1 MFTPITQIINEAKKG
16 IVKKIIPSKKE
27 IRIGV
32 KSSLKLTNK
41 DLGSSIN
48 CSGVCLTL
56 EKIHK
61 GLYYFHLTRE
71 TLRVTNF
78 KSIKLNQIIN
88 LEKSLKFGNE
98 ISGHFVQGHVD
109 TTSKLKKKF
118 IYGKSWYLYFSI
130 NKKFKRFLNYK
141 SSIAINGVSLT
152 IAKVFTNSFL
162 IVVIPHTL
170 KLTNL
175 KNIKKN
181 DIVNVEIDIIAKYIR
196 T

>member
-1 MFTPITQIINEAKKG
+1 MFTGVIKNTG
-16 IVKKIIPSKKE
+16 IVKKIICNKKE
-27 IRIGV
+27 MQIGI
-32 KSSLKLTNK
+32 KSSLKLSKK

-56 EKIHK
+56 ENIYR
-61 GLYYFHLTRE
+61 GLYFFYLSRE
-71 TLRVTNF
+71 TLKISNF
-78 KSIKLNQIIN
+78 KNIKLNHIIN

-109 TTSKLKKKF
+109 ATSKLKKKY

-130 NKKFKRFLNYK
+130 NKSFKKFLNYK
-141 SSIAINGVSLT
+141 SSVAINGVSLT
-152 IAKVFTNSFL
+152 IAKMFVNSFL

-181 DIVNVEIDIIAKYIR
+181 DIVNIEIDIIAKYIK

>member
-1 MFTPITQIINEAKKG
+1 MFTGIIKNTG
-16 IVKKIIPSKKE
+16 IVKKIICNKKE
-27 IRIGV
+27 MQIGI
-32 KSSLKLTNK
+32 KSSLKLSKK

-56 EKIHK
+56 ENIYR
-61 GLYYFHLTRE
+61 GLYFFYLSRE
-71 TLRVTNF
+71 TLKISNF
-78 KSIKLNQIIN
+78 KNIKLNHIIN
-88 LEKSLKFGNE
+88 LEKSLKLGNE
-98 ISGHFVQGHVD
+98 IVGHFVQGHVD
-109 TTSKLKKKF
+109 ATSKLKKKY

-130 NKKFKRFLNYK
+130 SKNFKKFLNYK
-141 SSIAINGVSLT
+141 SPVSINGVSLT
-152 IAKVFTNSFL
+152 IAKVFANSFL

-181 DIVNVEIDIIAKYIR
+181 DIVNVEIDIIAKYIK

>member
-1 MFTPITQIINEAKKG
+1 MFTGIIKKTG
-16 IVKKIIPSKKE
+16 IVKKIIFNKTE
-27 IRIGV
+27 IQIGI
-32 KSSLKLTNK
+32 KSDLNLSNK

-48 CSGVCLTL
+48 CSGACLTL
-56 EKIHK
+56 EKIYK
-61 GLYYFHLTRE
+61 GLYYFYLSRE
-71 TLRVTNF
+71 TLRISNF
-78 KSIKLNQIIN
+78 KNIKLNHVIN
-88 LEKSLKFGNE
+88 LEKALKFGKE

-109 TTSKLKKKF
+109 TISKLKKKC

-130 NKKFKRFLNYK
+130 NKYFKKFLKYK

-152 IAKVFTNSFL
+152 IAKMFANSFL

-181 DIVNVEIDIIAKYIR
+181 DIVNIEIDIIAKYIKKLNK
-196 T
+196 

>member
-1 MFTPITQIINEAKKG
+1 MFTGIIKNTG
-16 IVKKIIPSKKE
+16 IIKKIICNKE
-27 IRIGV
+27 EMQIGI
-32 KSSLKLTNK
+32 KSSLKLLKK

-56 EKIHK
+56 ENIYK
-61 GLYYFHLTRE
+61 GLYFFYLSRE
-71 TLRVTNF
+71 TLKISNF
-78 KSIKLNQIIN
+78 KNIKLNHIIN
-88 LEKSLKFGNE
+88 LEKSLKLGNE

-109 TTSKLKKKF
+109 ATSKLKKKY

-130 NKKFKRFLNYK
+130 NKSFKKFLNYK
-141 SSIAINGVSLT
+141 SPVAINGVSLT
-152 IAKVFTNSFL
+152 IAKVFANNFL
-162 IVVIPHTL
+162 IVAIPHTL

-181 DIVNVEIDIIAKYIR
+181 DIVNIEIDIIAKYIK

>member
-1 MFTPITQIINEAKKG
+1 MFTGVIKNTG
-16 IVKKIIPSKKE
+16 IVKKIICNKKE
-27 IRIGV
+27 MQIGI
-32 KSSLKLTNK
+32 KSSLKLSKK

-56 EKIHK
+56 ENIYK
-61 GLYYFHLTRE
+61 GLYFFYLSKE
-71 TLRVTNF
+71 TLKISNF
-78 KSIKLNQIIN
+78 KNIKLNHIIN
-88 LEKSLKFGNE
+88 LEKSLKLGNE

-109 TTSKLKKKF
+109 TTSKLKKKY

-130 NKKFKRFLNYK
+130 NKNFKKFLNYK
-141 SSIAINGVSLT
+141 SPVAINGVSLT
-152 IAKVFTNSFL
+152 IAKMFVNSFL

-181 DIVNVEIDIIAKYIR
+181 DIVNIEIDIIAKYIK

>member
-1 MFTPITQIINEAKKG
+1 MFSG
-16 IVKKIIPSKKE
+16 IVKKTGIVKKLEFRKKE
-27 IRIGV
+27 LQIGI
-32 KSSLKLTNK
+32 KSALRLTKK

-56 EKIHK
+56 ENIHRE
-61 GLYYFHLTRE
+61 LYYFHLSKE
-71 TLRVTNF
+71 TLRASTF
-78 KSIKLNQIIN
+78 KKVKLNHVVN

-109 TTSKLKKKF
+109 GTSILKRKY
-118 IYGKSWYLYFSI
+118 IQGKSWYLYFSI
-130 NKKFKRFLNYK
+130 NKSLKKFLNYK
-141 SSIAINGVSLT
+141 SSISINGVSLT
-152 IAKVFTNSFL
+152 VAKILTNTFL

-181 DIVNVEIDIIAKYIR
+181 DIVNVEIDIIAKYIKNLK
-196 T
+196 

>member
-1 MFTPITQIINEAKKG
+1 MFTGVIKNTG
-16 IVKKIIPSKKE
+16 IVKKIICNKKE
-27 IRIGV
+27 MQIGI
-32 KSSLKLTNK
+32 KSSLKLSKK

-56 EKIHK
+56 ENIYR
-61 GLYYFHLTRE
+61 GLYFFYLSRE
-71 TLRVTNF
+71 TLKISNF
-78 KSIKLNQIIN
+78 KNIKLNHIIN
-88 LEKSLKFGNE
+88 LEKSLKLGNE

-109 TTSKLKKKF
+109 ATSILKKKY

-130 NKKFKRFLNYK
+130 NKSFKKFLNYK
-141 SSIAINGVSLT
+141 SPVAINGVSLT
-152 IAKVFTNSFL
+152 IAKIFANNFL

-181 DIVNVEIDIIAKYIR
+181 DIVNIEIDIIAKYIKNLNK
-196 T
+196 

>member
-1 MFTPITQIINEAKKG
+1 MFTGIIKNTG
-16 IVKKIIPSKKE
+16 IVKKIICNKKE
-27 IRIGV
+27 MQIGI
-32 KSSLKLTNK
+32 KSSLKLSKK

-56 EKIHK
+56 ENIYR
-61 GLYYFHLTRE
+61 GLYFFYLSRE
-71 TLRVTNF
+71 TLKISTF
-78 KSIKLNQIIN
+78 KNIKLNHIIN
-88 LEKSLKFGNE
+88 LEKSLKLGNE

-109 TTSKLKKKF
+109 ATSKLKKKY

-130 NKKFKRFLNYK
+130 SKNFKKFLNYK
-141 SSIAINGVSLT
+141 SPVAINGVSLT
-152 IAKVFTNSFL
+152 IAKMFVNSFL

-181 DIVNVEIDIIAKYIR
+181 DIVNIEIDIIAKYIK